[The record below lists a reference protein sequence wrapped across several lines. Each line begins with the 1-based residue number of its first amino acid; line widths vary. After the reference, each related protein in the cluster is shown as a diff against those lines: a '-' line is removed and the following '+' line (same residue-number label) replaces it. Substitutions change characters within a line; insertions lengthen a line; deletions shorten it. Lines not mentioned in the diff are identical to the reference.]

1 MRNRRVNTPQACFD
15 PLVMGPSVSRLE
27 THPGVYTKKVW
38 QAVISMQEIET
49 GNFSPPRL
57 VLIPPDS
64 FRVVN
69 WNINRGLRLQRVIEF
84 LASAKAD
91 VVLLQESDLNARR
104 THHLN
109 IAREIAQKL
118 QLNYVFGREF
128 QELTQGSRT
137 SPAYHGQATLS
148 RWPLSNSRILRF
160 QKQSNFWRPR
170 WFLPEIEPFQ
180 ERIGGRLALVCE
192 TPIAGKRLVTYNLHL
207 ESKGDD
213 ALRCSQIEET
223 LEDARRY
230 DISTPIVLAG
240 DLNLDVSRE
249 PASTAISQTQFL
261 DAFANQHLP
270 TTHGSFLEPGRTIDW
285 IFTRGPIRT
294 SQPQVGRSVSASD
307 HYPLSIRLDFA

>member
-1 MRNRRVNTPQACFD
+1 VHT
-15 PLVMGPSVSRLE
+15 
-27 THPGVYTKKVW
+27 TKAW
-38 QAVISMQEIET
+38 QVVISMQEIET

-64 FRVVN
+64 IRVVN
-69 WNINRGLRLQRVIEF
+69 WNINRGLRLQKVIEF

-91 VVLLQESDLNARR
+91 VFLLQESDLNTRR

-109 IAREIAQKL
+109 IAKEIAKKL
-118 QLNYVFGREF
+118 QINYVFGREF

-192 TPIAGKRLVTYNLHL
+192 TTIAGKRLVTYNLHL

-213 ALRCSQIEET
+213 VLRCCQLDET
-223 LEDARRY
+223 LDDARRY
-230 DISTPIVLAG
+230 DANIPIVLAG
-240 DLNLDVSRE
+240 DLNLDASVA
-249 PASTAISQTQFL
+249 PASASISQAQFQDL
-261 DAFANQHLP
+261 FANHHTP
-270 TTHGSFLEPGRTIDW
+270 TTPGSFLDPGRTIDW
-285 IFTRGPIRT
+285 IFARGPIRA

-307 HYPLSIRLDFA
+307 HYPLSVTLAFT

>member
-1 MRNRRVNTPQACFD
+1 
-15 PLVMGPSVSRLE
+15 
-27 THPGVYTKKVW
+27 
-38 QAVISMQEIET
+38 MQEIET

-57 VLIPPDS
+57 ILIPPDS
-64 FRVVN
+64 IRVVN

-84 LASAKAD
+84 LAGAKAD
-91 VVLLQESDLNARR
+91 VILLQESDLNARR

-109 IAREIAQKL
+109 VAKEIAQKL

-128 QELTQGSRT
+128 QELAQGSRT

-148 RWPLSNSRILRF
+148 RWPLSNPRIIRF

-192 TPIAGKRLVTYNLHL
+192 STIAGKRVVTYNLHL

-213 ALRCSQIEET
+213 VLRCSQIAET

-230 DISTPIVLAG
+230 DASTPIALAG
-240 DLNLDVSRE
+240 DFNLDVSSG
-249 PASTAISQTQFL
+249 PASTAISQAQFQ
-261 DAFANQHLP
+261 DAFANQHAP
-270 TTHGSFLEPGRTIDW
+270 TTPGSFLEPGRTIDW
-285 IFTRGPIRT
+285 IFTRGLIRA

-307 HYPLSIRLDFA
+307 HYPLLITLSFV

>member
-1 MRNRRVNTPQACFD
+1 
-15 PLVMGPSVSRLE
+15 
-27 THPGVYTKKVW
+27 
-38 QAVISMQEIET
+38 MQEIQT

-57 VLIPPDS
+57 VLMPPDS
-64 FRVVN
+64 IRVVN
-69 WNINRGLRLQRVIEF
+69 WNINRGLRLQKVIEF

-91 VVLLQESDLNARR
+91 VFLLQESDLNARR

-109 IAREIAQKL
+109 VAKEIAQKL
-118 QLNYVFGREF
+118 QMNYVFGREF
-128 QELTQGSRT
+128 QELTQGSHA

-160 QKQSNFWRPR
+160 RKQSNFWRPH

-192 TPIAGKRLVTYNLHL
+192 TVIGGKKVVTYNLHL
-207 ESKGDD
+207 ESKGDV
-213 ALRCSQIEET
+213 ALRCSQLHET

-249 PASTAISQTQFL
+249 PASTAIIQTQFL
-261 DAFANQHLP
+261 DAFANQHVP
-270 TTHGSFLEPGRTIDW
+270 TTPGSFLEPGRTIDW
-285 IFTRGPIRT
+285 IFTRGPIRA

-307 HYPLSIRLDFA
+307 HYPLSITLDFA